1 MARLEDYLDQARGYF
16 IDMDAVYGA
25 QCWDLWSHY
34 AVNHIGVPV
43 AQTYTNYG
51 GYGAHQGYACNVYH
65 HAARAGL
72 TRWFDI
78 LPPGAAARP
87 GDVAFWDYGTPVYP
101 YSHVAIVERD
111 TGGQLVCLT
120 QNPGRTQTA
129 TLTKAGLIGY
139 LRPKQFNPPPN
150 PLKPTTQTPTIE
162 EIETMKTAGFYYKRK
177 DGKTINIIMNP
188 VSGFFHDYEAN
199 DGGYNSPVAAAFGT
213 GNFAKISESHANKLA
228 ADAAK
233 VREGK

>member
-1 MARLEDYLDQARGYF
+1 MKTRIHGLQLMKVIKIKMLQLIWGQSQLLKGFTYLPSQD
-16 IDMDAVYGA
+16 
-25 QCWDLWSHY
+25 
-34 AVNHIGVPV
+34 
-43 AQTYTNYG
+43 
-51 GYGAHQGYACNVYH
+51 
-65 HAARAGL
+65 
-72 TRWFDI
+72 RWAFGTISKYIFEVSLDGKNWKKVSEG
-78 LPPGAAARP
+78 PPGAAERP
-87 GDVAFWDYGTPVYP
+87 GDIAFWDYGTPVYP

-188 VSGFFHDYEAN
+188 VSEFFHDYEAN